1 MTTIAFTL
9 LMGLLDDKAAD
20 EAIQSFRAAMKSP
33 EVAVRVAGVAELGK
47 VQHEKVLKV
56 LAACLTIDDKAVR
69 IQAADALGH
78 FKVKKPLVCG
88 VLSEALDMNSRV
100 PEVQTALLKALKD
113 LQEEAGLAAA
123 GRFMDDKNPKVAE
136 AAIEITGVV
145 RSRASID
152 PLIKLMKKLTHS
164 GEGYSSGDG
173 SLDVPADEQ
182 LRQRARQ
189 LQSAAGKALQ
199 LITGEKWATVEEW
212 EAWWKKNSSTFK
224 VK

>member
-1 MTTIAFTL
+1 MTTVAFAL
-9 LMGLLDDKAAD
+9 LLCLLDDNAAD
-20 EAIQSFRAAMKSP
+20 EAIQVFRNAMKSP
-33 EVAVRVAGVAELGK
+33 EVSVRTAAVAELGK
-47 VQHEKVLKV
+47 VQNAKVLKV
-56 LAACLTIDDKAVR
+56 LAACLNIDDKAVR

-78 FKVKKPLVCG
+78 FKVKKPQVCG

-100 PEVQTALLKALKD
+100 PEVQIALLKALKD
-113 LQEEAGLAAA
+113 LQEEAALAAS

-136 AAIEITGVV
+136 SAIEITGVV
-145 RSRASID
+145 RSRASIE

-199 LITGEKWATVEEW
+199 SITGEKWGTVEEW
-212 EAWWKKNSSTFK
+212 EAWWKKNSSTFR